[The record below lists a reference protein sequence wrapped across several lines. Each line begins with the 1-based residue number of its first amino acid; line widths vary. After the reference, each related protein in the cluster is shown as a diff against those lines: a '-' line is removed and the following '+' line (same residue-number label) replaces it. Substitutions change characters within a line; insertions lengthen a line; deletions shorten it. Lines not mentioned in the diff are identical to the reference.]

1 MRPVVLG
8 VGVGLAIAL
17 ALSRMVAT
25 LLYGV
30 TASDPLTYAGVAGLL
45 ALAAMAATVV
55 PALRATRIDPS
66 TALRAE

>member
-8 VGVGLAIAL
+8 VSLGLVAAF
-17 ALSRMVAT
+17 ALSRFVAT

-30 TASDPLTYAGVAGLL
+30 SAADPLTYASVAGLL